1 MNLEKLQQEMK
12 DKYQEAK
19 ALAQRVD
26 QSISLLDNHVNRTVN
41 ECLRSKLIQEIN
53 QKSHHILETAFQ
65 KHIQLSLDLL
75 EKGEEIIIKAI
86 RVKSKDKTAYL
97 FDAVSKSDLEQ
108 HRNVDRSILRSL
120 TVQEFRNQTKRLTNS
135 ILNGEKDILLGLDSD
150 EMLWDTM

>member
-1 MNLEKLQQEMK
+1 MK

-26 QSISLLDNHVNRTVN
+26 QSINLLDNHVNRTVN

-53 QKSHHILETAFQ
+53 QKSRHILETAFQ

-86 RVKSKDKTAYL
+86 RVKSKDETAYL

-108 HRNVDRSILRSL
+108 HRNVDRNILRSL
-120 TVQEFRNQTKRLTNS
+120 TVQEFRNKAKQLTNS
-135 ILNGEKDILLGLDSD
+135 ILNGERAVLLGLSAD
-150 EMLWDTM
+150 EMLWDMM

>member
-1 MNLEKLQQEMK
+1 MK

-53 QKSHHILETAFQ
+53 QKSCHILETAFQ

-86 RVKSKDKTAYL
+86 RVKSKDETAYL

-120 TVQEFRNQTKRLTNS
+120 TVQEFRNKAKQLTNS
-135 ILNGEKDILLGLDSD
+135 ILNGEKDILLGLDAD